1 MPSVIRAQ
9 LYIWLYLFYSM
20 LSDSLNL
27 WQAALELLLPLQI
40 GGVHSLL
47 LLKFI
52 ILIMFV
58 SVQSCTGE
66 LCTFLCCLSQTL
78 NAKMEV

>member
-1 MPSVIRAQ
+1 MPPVTQAQ
-9 LYIWLYLFYSM
+9 LYIWLYVLYCM
-20 LSDSLNL
+20 YSDSLNL

-47 LLKFI
+47 QLKFI

-58 SVQSCTGE
+58 SVQNCTGK
-66 LCTFLCCLSQTL
+66 LCTFLCCLSEL
-78 NAKMEV
+78 SEL